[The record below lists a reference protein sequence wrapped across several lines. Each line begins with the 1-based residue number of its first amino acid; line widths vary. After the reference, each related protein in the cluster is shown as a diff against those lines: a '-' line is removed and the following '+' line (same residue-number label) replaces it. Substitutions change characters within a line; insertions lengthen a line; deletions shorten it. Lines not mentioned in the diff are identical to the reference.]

1 MVCKLGAT
9 DAKSNVVNAGI
20 ITGQVKFISHVQE
33 EYTNIVHLSTEYG
46 FSKASRI
53 KTQREVSASRNGLEL
68 SLTFVT
74 YTQFPFSGC

>member
-33 EYTNIVHLSTEYG
+33 EYTNIVHLSTECG

-53 KTQREVSASRNGLEL
+53 KTQR
-68 SLTFVT
+68 
-74 YTQFPFSGC
+74 